1 MIDALSSKNYRLKPP
16 PRLRP
21 LASFNVFAIMGA
33 ILGFLGAD
41 TPPTLDLDPSPAPLT
56 PTRVEFDKGGR
67 PRLDNVLEGGVFREA
82 VPFLSWA
89 LATFLGG
96 FGALLSQSLVDRLSD
111 FIFL

>member
-1 MIDALSSKNYRLKPP
+1 MIDALSSKLYLLKPP
-16 PRLRP
+16 PRLSP
-21 LASFNVFAIMGA
+21 LASFSVFAIMGA

-41 TPPTLDLDPSPAPLT
+41 DPPILDFDPSPAPLP
-56 PTRVEFDKGGR
+56 PTRLGFDKGGR
-67 PRLDNVLEGGVFREA
+67 PRLDNVLEGGVLKKA